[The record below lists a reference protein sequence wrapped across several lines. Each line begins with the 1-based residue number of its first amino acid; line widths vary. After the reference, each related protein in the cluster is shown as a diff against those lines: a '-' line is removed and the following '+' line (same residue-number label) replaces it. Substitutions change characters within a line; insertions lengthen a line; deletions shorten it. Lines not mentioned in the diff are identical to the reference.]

1 MAVSLISTAKA
12 FTPAMI
18 GDIVEVTAYDTTS
31 GQTSK
36 VVGVLRAY
44 STSPGL
50 LVAEFDGDRDVPSIK
65 TPTEGINLTIN
76 HYEFILELGTDTED
90 SE

>member
-18 GDIVEVTAYDTTS
+18 GDIVEVTAYDTNS
-31 GQTSK
+31 GQTFK
-36 VVGVLRAY
+36 AVGVLRAY
-44 STSPGL
+44 SVSPGL
-50 LVAEFDGDRDVPSIK
+50 LIAEFDGDRGTPTLK
-65 TPTEGINLTIN
+65 TPTDGINLTIN